1 MSVQARHT
9 RCPQCKTRF
18 RVTEEQLTVAA
29 GKVRCGQCRTIF
41 NARAHLVSDPPPED
55 SGTRPPSGE
64 TPSPFQHQARDN
76 FDEPPISARLDAG
89 PEEDDDELI
98 FEDDPDEDATEN
110 NYAGR
115 NQKLESELSSSFLS
129 LDEEARAGWRD
140 DSGTDPDEPSIDES
154 WAESLLDED
163 DSSRGPYKGSEEAP
177 ASQEAPTSPST
188 PASPEEDDWEAMIDW
203 DSLDNLPDI
212 PDPASQVQ
220 PPSREKVEA
229 GPAART
235 PPPSSRA
242 RADDKGGLSL
252 ASGPEK
258 GSAPERGRATGSP
271 PRREPG
277 TDWRQLRAE
286 PVTPRKS
293 RREASSHRGL
303 WSGVALL
310 LVVLLGG
317 QLLWVQKEAL
327 ARNPHLRPLYVQA
340 CEWFDCQL
348 PHLVDRSQLVSRDLV
363 VRNHPEQN
371 GALLVE
377 ARLHNRAPFPQPL
390 PAVAL
395 SFSNLNGDIV
405 AQRVFRPSEY
415 LARENTPE
423 EIGPNRALPIRLS
436 LQDPGREAIN
446 YRLDFLGMPE

>member
-41 NARAHLVSDPPPED
+41 NARAHLLSDPPPED
-55 SGTRPPSGE
+55 SGTRPTSGE
-64 TPSPFQHQARDN
+64 APSSFQPPSQDN
-76 FDEPPISARLDAG
+76 FDEPPISARRDAG

-98 FEDDPDEDATEN
+98 FDDDPEEDATEN
-110 NYAGR
+110 NYTGR
-115 NQKLESELSSSFLS
+115 SQKLESEFSSSFLS
-129 LDEEARAGWRD
+129 LDEEERAGWRD
-140 DSGTDPDEPSIDES
+140 DTGMDPDEPAIDES

-163 DSSRGPYKGSEEAP
+163 DSSYEPHKGGDEAP
-177 ASQEAPTSPST
+177 ASQKTPTSQP
-188 PASPEEDDWEAMIDW
+188 SPEEEDWEAMIDW

-220 PPSREKVEA
+220 PPSREKVKA
-229 GPAART
+229 GPADT
-235 PPPSSRA
+235 TTQPSSKA

-252 ASGPEK
+252 
-258 GSAPERGRATGSP
+258 GSAPEKSSAPGKGNAAAP
-271 PRREPG
+271 PPQREPG

-286 PVTPRKS
+286 PVTPRAA
-293 RREASSHRGL
+293 RREGSAHRGL
-303 WSGVALL
+303 WSGLALL

-327 ARNPHLRPLYVQA
+327 ARNPHLRPFYVQA
-340 CEWFDCQL
+340 CEWIGCQL

-415 LARENTPE
+415 LTGENTPE
-423 EIGPNRALPIRLS
+423 EIGVNRALPIRLS